1 MSDKQTVWTRLSEQ
15 MPTEYP
21 SLIRW
26 AEGHDF
32 GVGIFHA
39 AGVDAGTE
47 GEFPFVTFFPVA
59 KHLPL
64 AGFKADQAEWAPI
77 PK

>member
-1 MSDKQTVWTRLSEQ
+1 MMDTKTAWTPLSER
-15 MPTEYP
+15 MPDEYP
-21 SLIRW
+21 CLVRW
-26 AEGHDF
+26 VDDKY

-39 AGVDAGTE
+39 AGVSIGD
-47 GEFPFVTFFPVA
+47 GESPFLTFFPVA

-64 AGFKADQAEWAPI
+64 AGFEADKAEWAPI